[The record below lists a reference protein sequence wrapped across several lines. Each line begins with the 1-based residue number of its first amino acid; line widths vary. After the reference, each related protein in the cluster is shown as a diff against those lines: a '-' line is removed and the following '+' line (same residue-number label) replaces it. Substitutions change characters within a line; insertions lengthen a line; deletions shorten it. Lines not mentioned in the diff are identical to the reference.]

1 MKTWLRRTLIG
12 AAGATVLI
20 GGLAACAHR
29 DHHARWRTM
38 SDSDVAQLSER
49 LVDKAGSRLELDA
62 AQKAKLTALATVLRE
77 QRRKLVDGGDPRAQW
92 AGFVAGP
99 TFDRTGARAW
109 IDAKTGA
116 VQGGSAPVIDAFGE
130 FYDSL
135 RPPQQAQLR
144 ELMARGRRGW
154 HG

>member
-1 MKTWLRRTLIG
+1 MKTWLKRTLIG
-12 AAGATVLI
+12 AFGATVLL

-29 DHHARWRTM
+29 EHHRWQAM
-38 SDSDVAQLSER
+38 SDADVTQMSER
-49 LVDKAGSRLELDA
+49 VVDKASRKLDLDA
-62 AQKAKLTALATVLRE
+62 AQKAKLTALADVLRA
-77 QRRKLVDGGDPRAQW
+77 QRKTFVDGGDPRAQW
-92 AGFVAGP
+92 AGFVSGT
-99 TFDRTGARAW
+99 TFDRAGARAW

-116 VQGGSAPVIDAFGE
+116 MQGATAPAVEAFGE

-135 RPPQQAQLR
+135 RPAQQAQLR